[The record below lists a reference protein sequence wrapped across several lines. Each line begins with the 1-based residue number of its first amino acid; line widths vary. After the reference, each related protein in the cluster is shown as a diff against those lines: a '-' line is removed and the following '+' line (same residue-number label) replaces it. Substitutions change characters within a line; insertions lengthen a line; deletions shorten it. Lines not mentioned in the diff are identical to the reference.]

1 MESKSTSKKE
11 EKQNDVFAYHEYI
24 DIVEKQKHQ
33 FDSFFAL
40 KLWRP
45 NPPHLHPEVTKAI
58 TDKILASPRMK
69 DVINQV
75 MKLS

>member
-1 MESKSTSKKE
+1 MESNNTSTSKKE
-11 EKQNDVFAYHEYI
+11 DKQNGVFAYHEYI
-24 DIVEKQKHQ
+24 DIVEKQKKQ

-45 NPPHLHPEVTKAI
+45 NPVLHPEVTKAI
-58 TDKILASPRMK
+58 TDKILTSPRLK

-75 MKLS
+75 T